1 MKIEEINSRRLFG
14 RFGPRAPES
23 VPEELKFFAKVA
35 LTICAPA
42 IAFSWTMDST
52 VLLLCLIA
60 QQVAGGV
67 CGWVLYKLPARLPLS
82 CVPVHV
88 NPTVP
93 ARNMKKAA

>member
-23 VPEELKFFAKVA
+23 VPEELRFIAKAA
-35 LTICAPA
+35 LTFCLPA
-42 IAFSWTMDST
+42 VAFSWVMSSKF
-52 VLLLCLIA
+52 LLLCLIA
-60 QQVAGGV
+60 EQLIGGV
-67 CGWVLYKLPARLPLS
+67 CGWILYKLPARLPLS

-93 ARNMKKAA
+93 AKVKKAA